1 MKNPLSRPFLIVL
14 IIAVLAACFFIFRPF
29 LIEIVM
35 AAVLTSILYKPYE
48 KLKKFF
54 GGRGVPAALI
64 MCVLSLLLIILPLS
78 ELVVYAAHQ
87 SVDTYGDTLN
97 FINQNSSVIHSNF
110 LNKFGIFGFDTS
122 SIRAFAA
129 DIAERSSSTIVGV
142 ATIIFKETTAFVLS
156 LLITIFAM
164 FFFFIDGEELIKKV
178 SRWSPLPDEYDHRL
192 FAKFRA
198 VSYSAIVTTFIVILA
213 HGLIGAIGFAIV
225 GLPYFIPGVLI
236 TACSLV
242 PVVGSALIYLPV
254 GIYLLMT
261 GSIWQG
267 VFILL
272 WGAVAAFVID
282 NFLRMSLLHGK
293 AQINPIFV
301 FFAIVGG
308 TTLFGFWGVII
319 GPLIVSLAVTVMDL
333 YELEFRKDLHDN
345 EITAAEEKVLD
356 KQIEKELKN

>member
-1 MKNPLSRPFLIVL
+1 
-14 IIAVLAACFFIFRPF
+14 
-29 LIEIVM
+29 M
-35 AAVLTSILYKPYE
+35 AAVLTSILYGPYQ

-54 GGRGVPAALI
+54 RGKGAPAALI
-64 MCVLSLLLIILPLS
+64 MCILSLILIILPLS
-78 ELVVYAAHQ
+78 ELAIYAARQ
-87 SVDTYGDTLN
+87 SVDAYSDTLN

-110 LNKFGIFGFDTS
+110 LNKLGIFGFDTS

-129 DIAERSSSTIVGV
+129 DIAERSSSFIVSA
-142 ATIIFKETTAFVLS
+142 ATVIFKETTAFVLS
-156 LLITIFAM
+156 LLITVFSM
-164 FFFFIDGEELIKKV
+164 FFFFLDGEELLKTV

-198 VSYSAIVTTFIVILA
+198 VSYSAIVTTFIVILV
-213 HGLIGAIGFAIV
+213 HGLIGAIGFVIV
-225 GLPYFIPGVLI
+225 GLPYFIPGILI
-236 TACSLV
+236 TVCSLV

-254 GIYLLMT
+254 GIYLLLT

-301 FFAIVGG
+301 FFAIIGG

-319 GPLIVSLAVTVMDL
+319 GPLVVSLAVTVMDL
-333 YELEFRKDLHDN
+333 YELEFRKDLTAN
-345 EITAAEEKVLD
+345 EMTNAEERILD
-356 KQIEKELKN
+356 KQIERELEN